1 MYKDPSYLWY
11 GWWQYI
17 IQGLQGV
24 AGRVHKRRAQK
35 TVSITNIVFRW
46 NPQFYSISQIQQMMD
61 EYPEDQPNKLAERQP
76 NHVSNTHRHL
86 VNTSAGTMQ
95 MNSGI
100 MVAQLWIWLMG
111 EHRVVG
117 DMFVTEMMTA
127 IVYICLFFLIKKT
140 PYCIYFYMCIECLH
154 VTCRRCLS
162 VFIYASFFVSEAH
175 SVCSYPFILH
185 SFMHVWLCK
194 SASLH
199 ICVHICFVSIYSERT
214 FCAFSLC
221 MCVHVL
227 PPADSPHLCLTAWQI
242 YITEL
247 TCWHAGGMKDN
258 YRYCHGNCGPAVT
271 RDLQCHDAVYA
282 WVCVCVFVCAK
293 VYVFV
298 CERDGVG
305 GSCCL
310 QGLDVLFQRYSLR
323 HSG

>member
-111 EHRVVG
+111 GAQGGGWYVCDWNDDCDSVY
-117 DMFVTEMMTA
+117 MFV
-127 IVYICLFFLIKKT
+127 FSNKKP

-154 VTCRRCLS
+154 VACRRCLS

-199 ICVHICFVSIYSERT
+199 ICVHICFCLDIFREDLLCIFSMYVCT
-214 FCAFSLC
+214 CAPPCRLRPSL
-221 MCVHVL
+221 
-227 PPADSPHLCLTAWQI
+227 PDSMTNLHYGAHL
-242 YITEL
+242 L
-247 TCWHAGGMKDN
+247 TCRGH
-258 YRYCHGNCGPAVT
+258 
-271 RDLQCHDAVYA
+271 
-282 WVCVCVFVCAK
+282 
-293 VYVFV
+293 
-298 CERDGVG
+298 ER
-305 GSCCL
+305 
-310 QGLDVLFQRYSLR
+310 
-323 HSG
+323 